1 MLTKIHLSAALAS
14 CSALALAT
22 SAFAQA
28 EPAKTAGDQDF
39 VVTEVVVTAQKRE
52 ERLQEV
58 PLSITVAGAAQLERQ
73 QVNQISDLARIA
85 PSLEV
90 QQAPGQSVGG
100 GGQIRGIGTQSF
112 QAGAVGSV
120 GIVVDQV
127 SQGNVNISDLFDI
140 ARVEVLK
147 GPQGTLFGLTTSA
160 GVINITTNAPEFG
173 RFSGRVRTELSKDGT
188 AGSDYGQ
195 QVLQGLV
202 NIPIAEN
209 AALRVSASMNKRQ
222 GADRNALTGDLDDH
236 AAYALRGRLLWEPTD
251 KLTVNLIGDYSR
263 TDDDGTDFFVV
274 YKLNPA
280 NTDLARALGQC
291 GIVASGANR
300 DYCSTSKLVNN
311 NKSYGGSLQL
321 DYDLGSATLS
331 SITALRKLDSGPS
344 FLDIFRLD
352 GYPVKVLQGPTTG
365 DGKLFTQEFRIASP
379 SNSTFEYT
387 AGAFYSNQTNYTD
400 PTPFLITV
408 SPFPGVSFPINGTP
422 LQGYSLDTKDE
433 SAAAF
438 GQATYHVGDKLRL
451 IGGARYTHE
460 KMTVGYHSLD
470 AGTTGGRSK
479 TIDNFS
485 WKLGPQY
492 QFDKN
497 TMVYAMVSRGYK
509 GPQVAVGDPTVP
521 TNQPTLIRPEIPTNY
536 EAGLKG
542 ALLDGR
548 ILADVS
554 AFYMDLKDYQ
564 GQLCT
569 PNSGGG
575 LTCAPQNIGKVISK
589 GVEVNLFGQPVHGLS
604 LNTGLIYNPVTYP
617 KGFTA
622 QDFTDLGGEQMANA
636 PKWKFTL
643 SGEYRHAVAGD
654 VEGFLAADTVY
665 KSTVRYA
672 ASTDPN
678 INFDAHWSVGGR
690 IGLRDPD
697 KGWTAAIFVR
707 NLTNSHEPV
716 VRYANFPDGSIG
728 SYGQILTPQSF
739 RLVGLSLD
747 ARF

>member
-1 MLTKIHLSAALAS
+1 MLDKNRLAAVMVTTS
-14 CSALALAT
+14 VLALA
-22 SAFAQA
+22 AQA
-28 EPAKTAGDQDF
+28 QAQTQAQATTTADQDA
-39 VVTEVVVTAQKRE
+39 VVTEIVVTAQKRE

-58 PLSITVAGAAQLERQ
+58 PLSITVAGSAQLERQ
-73 QVNQISDLARIA
+73 QVNQVSDLARIA

-160 GVINITTNAPEFG
+160 GVINIATNAPQFG
-173 RFSGRVRTELSKDGT
+173 QFSGRVRTELSKDGT
-188 AGSDYGQ
+188 AGSKYGQ
-195 QVLQGLV
+195 QVVQGLL
-202 NIPIAEN
+202 NIPLAET
-209 AALRVSASMNKRQ
+209 AALRVSASVNQRQ
-222 GADRNALTGDLDDH
+222 GVNRNTLTGDLDDH
-236 AAYALRGRLLWEPTD
+236 AAYALRGRLLWEPSD
-251 KLTVNLIGDYSR
+251 KLTVNLIGDYSK
-263 TDDDGTDFFVV
+263 TDDDGTDFFVL
-274 YKLNPA
+274 YKA
-280 NTDLARALGQC
+280 NTALTAELAQC
-291 GIVASGANR
+291 GIVASQANR
-300 DYCSTSKLVNN
+300 DYCSTSKLINR
-311 NKSYGGSLQL
+311 NKSYGGSVQL
-321 DYDLGSATLS
+321 DYDLGAASVT
-331 SITALRKLDSGPS
+331 SITALRKLDAGPT

-352 GYPVKVLQGPTTG
+352 VNPLKVRQGPSTG
-365 DGKLFTQEFRIASP
+365 DGELFTQEVRIASP
-379 SNSTFEYT
+379 SSAVFEYT
-387 AGAFYSNQTNYTD
+387 AGLFYSSQTNHTD
-400 PTPFLITV
+400 PAALAINVT
-408 SPFPGVSFPINGTP
+408 PFPGLTIPISN
-422 LQGYSLDTKDE
+422 LLGYDLDIKDR

-438 GQATYHVGDKLRL
+438 GQATYHVGEKLRL
-451 IGGARYTHE
+451 IAGARYTHE
-460 KMTVGYHSLD
+460 TMKVGYASLD
-470 AGTTGGRSK
+470 SGTSGGRK
-479 TIDNFS
+479 TTIDNWS

-492 QFDKN
+492 QFDKD
-497 TMVYAMVSRGYK
+497 TMAYATVSRGYK
-509 GPQVAVGDPTVP
+509 GPQVAVGDPTIP
-521 TNQPTLIRPEIPTNY
+521 TNQPALIRPEIPTNY

-548 ILADVS
+548 LLADVS
-554 AFYMDLKDYQ
+554 AFYMNLKDYQ

-569 PNSGGG
+569 PNQSGG

-604 LNTGLIYNPVTYP
+604 LNTGVIYNPVTYP

-622 QDFTDLGGEQMANA
+622 QDGSDLGGEQMANA

-643 SGEYRHAVAGD
+643 SGEYRHAVAGTI
-654 VEGFLAADTVY
+654 EGFVAADTVY
-665 KSTVRYA
+665 KSAVRYA
-672 ASTDPN
+672 ASTDETVT
-678 INFDAHWSVGGR
+678 FDAHWTVGGR
-690 IGLRDPD
+690 IGVRDPD

-707 NLTNSHEPV
+707 NLTDSHEPT